1 MLEPMERP
9 LPTPPS
15 LPARIRG
22 LRRIEYDKLVETGA
36 LEGVPVELLDGMLVT
51 KVSPAGA
58 DHSCLTER
66 LAKVLTRVLPP
77 HMAVRM
83 NMPFAA
89 SDDSE
94 PEPDI
99 AVVEDSRRDAHPE
112 RAYLLV
118 EVCHSSDYND
128 RVIKTRIYAQAKV
141 PEYWIVDVDDE
152 SIEIYTKPR
161 GKSYAEKRVVTDGAI
176 APLALPDARVEL
188 AALFAR

>member
-1 MLEPMERP
+1 MLVIMESP
-9 LPTPPS
+9 QPTPQVVPE
-15 LPARIRG
+15 RIRG
-22 LRRIEYDKLVETGA
+22 LRRVEYDKLVATGA
-36 LEGVPVELLDGMLVT
+36 LEGVPVELLDGMLVA

-58 DHSCLTER
+58 DHSTLTER
-66 LAKVLTRVLPP
+66 LAKMLARGLRAN
-77 HMAVRM
+77 MAIRM

-99 AVVEDSRRDAHPE
+99 AIVGDSRRDAHPDH
-112 RAYLLV
+112 ADLLV

-161 GKSYAEKRVVTDGAI
+161 GKTYAEKRLVTEGAI
-176 APLALPDARVEL
+176 APAALPDARVEL
-188 AALFAR
+188 AALFAP